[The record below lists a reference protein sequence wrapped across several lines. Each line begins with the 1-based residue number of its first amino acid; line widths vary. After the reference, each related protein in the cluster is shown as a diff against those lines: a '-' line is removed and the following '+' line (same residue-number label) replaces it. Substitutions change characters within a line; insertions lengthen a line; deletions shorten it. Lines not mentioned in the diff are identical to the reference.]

1 MPQVF
6 IILKDGIRLPL
17 SGKQPTVF
25 FADSFLDV
33 LHTLSSTGNVLY
45 GNLSW
50 LGSVNNLN
58 NEVTLNSLIKFSS
71 NPRLK
76 TVAITVK
83 NTEETFVVSSVNI
96 SRIDLV

>member
-6 IILKDGIRLPL
+6 ITLKDGKRLPL
-17 SGKQPTVF
+17 SEKQPTVF

-33 LHTLSSTGNVLY
+33 LYTLSSNGMFY
-45 GNLSW
+45 DNLSW

-58 NEVTLNSLIKFSS
+58 NEVTVNSLIKFSS
-71 NPRLK
+71 NPRLR

-96 SRIDLV
+96 SRVELV